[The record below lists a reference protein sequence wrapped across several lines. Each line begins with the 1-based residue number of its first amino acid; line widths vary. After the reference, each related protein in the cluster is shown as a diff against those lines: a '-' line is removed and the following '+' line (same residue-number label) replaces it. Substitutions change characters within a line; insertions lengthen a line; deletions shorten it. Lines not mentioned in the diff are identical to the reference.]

1 MCVGSNP
8 TPVRKRFE
16 HDEAEPLADKFC
28 HTGTSIQDD
37 SPKQKKTKDSQRH
50 PWLIAERFKSA
61 QKKDTQQ
68 RHVIHECMRGFKRKS
83 FEMDDTNRLAY
94 YTSEMQIQ
102 PNWKITHHTEK
113 CRRKPGR
120 MAGRSK
126 APDARNYLFENG
138 DTRVCAWV
146 RSPLL
151 SENIS
156 DVMRH
161 KIQLTKSLILKK
173 VWVQTQIRPGKF
185 FEMYDD
191 NCAADYT
198 SEFKKLKNEIA
209 QFKSI
214 MADKPQAGKTQQ
226 SNAPDRRISSTETSG
241 T

>member
-1 MCVGSNP
+1 
-8 TPVRKRFE
+8 
-16 HDEAEPLADKFC
+16 
-28 HTGTSIQDD
+28 
-37 SPKQKKTKDSQRH
+37 
-50 PWLIAERFKSA
+50 
-61 QKKDTQQ
+61 
-68 RHVIHECMRGFKRKS
+68 MRGFKRKS
-83 FEMDDTNRLAY
+83 FEMDDTNRLAD

-102 PNWKITHHTEK
+102 PNWKITHHTGK

-126 APDARNYLFENG
+126 IPDARNYLFENG

-156 DVMRH
+156 DVMRD
-161 KIQLTKSLILKK
+161 KIQLTNSLILKH
-173 VWVQTQIRPGKF
+173 VWVQTQFRPGKV

-198 SEFKKLKNEIA
+198 SEFKELKNEIA
-209 QFKSI
+209 QFKRI
-214 MADKPQAGKTQQ
+214 MADEPQAGKAQR

>member
-1 MCVGSNP
+1 
-8 TPVRKRFE
+8 
-16 HDEAEPLADKFC
+16 
-28 HTGTSIQDD
+28 
-37 SPKQKKTKDSQRH
+37 
-50 PWLIAERFKSA
+50 
-61 QKKDTQQ
+61 
-68 RHVIHECMRGFKRKS
+68 MRGFKRKS
-83 FEMDDTNRLAY
+83 FEMDDTKRLADY
-94 YTSEMQIQ
+94 ISEMQIQ

-161 KIQLTKSLILKK
+161 KIQLTNSLILKY
-173 VWVQTQIRPGKF
+173 VWVQTQNRPGKN
-185 FEMYDD
+185 FEMYDI

-198 SEFKKLKNEIA
+198 SEFKKLKNEVA
-209 QFKSI
+209 QFECI
-214 MADKPQAGKTQQ
+214 MADEPQAGKAQR